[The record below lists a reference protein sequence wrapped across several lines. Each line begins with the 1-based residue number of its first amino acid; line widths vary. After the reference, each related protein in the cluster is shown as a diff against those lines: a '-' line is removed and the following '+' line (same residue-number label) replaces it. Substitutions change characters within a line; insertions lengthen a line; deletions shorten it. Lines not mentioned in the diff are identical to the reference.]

1 VTSIGA
7 ATTAATLQKGDKG
20 AEVSRLQRLL
30 QLLGHYDGSIDADF
44 GPETEAA
51 VRSFQKGAAIKV
63 DGIAGP
69 DTWGKL
75 EALMLVGELPLEIL
89 RHLLRER
96 NSAELEM
103 TAREQVP
110 PPEPASAGS
119 GDQAEAGGLDAA
131 LARAEE
137 EWRRPVMEPNGRGWE
152 RIDEYI
158 RGPHGLAWSWEARY
172 TRNQQY
178 AWCGAFVAFCL
189 DAAGMKAE
197 LRKKMMPSTYR
208 LYTWAHNTA
217 RFLEPESIERGD
229 IAIVGPA
236 TGRVW
241 GSHIT
246 LCDTVEADGR
256 LRTFEGNARGEGP
269 DGSRYEGVI
278 RQRRPLAAQAA
289 SPATYRLLYGI
300 RLLAD
305 DIA

>member
-1 VTSIGA
+1 MTPVGTLGA
-7 ATTAATLQKGDKG
+7 PATLRKGDKG
-20 AEVSRLQRLL
+20 DEVSRLQRLL
-30 QLLGHYDGSIDADF
+30 QLLGHYEGSIDGDF
-44 GPETEAA
+44 GPQTDAA
-51 VRSFQKGAAIKV
+51 VRSFQKGAGIKV

-89 RHLLRER
+89 RHLWRER
-96 NSAELEM
+96 NAAELEM
-103 TAREQVP
+103 TSGDQAP
-110 PPEPASAGS
+110 APEPASAGS
-119 GDQAEAGGLDAA
+119 GDQTPAGGLDAA
-131 LARAEE
+131 LARADE
-137 EWRRPVMEPNGRGWE
+137 EWRRPVTEPNGRGWE
-152 RIDEYI
+152 RIDDYI

-217 RFLEPESIERGD
+217 RFLQPESIARGD

-246 LCDTVEADGR
+246 LVDTVEGDGW
-256 LRTFEGNARGEGP
+256 LRTYEGNARGEGP
-269 DGSRYEGVI
+269 DGSRYEGVV
-278 RQRRPLAAQAA
+278 RQRRPLAAQAT
-289 SPATYRLLYGI
+289 SPATYRVLYGI

-305 DIA
+305 DVA